1 MAPPIPCLLR
11 CRRGDRA
18 SCLHR
23 AWGTAHIL
31 LGLRRGRWGAARGED
46 YDDDHVAYSRRLSR
60 PELRVVRRHYKAVLL
75 TCLLGLVVAAASLS
89 LPATERAAGPATER
103 AAELASATSGR
114 TGPAPHLLLPL
125 SGLRLPDLDQEA
137 PRGLEIKARGR
148 SRYALGFRSAVRN
161 VGVGP
166 LIVVGSRPDRR
177 TDKMHANQLV
187 KGVDGART
195 RVPNVGWIRYVDSPS
210 HSHWHYLE
218 FDRYEL
224 QSYELRRFG
233 GGAAVR
239 DRKTGFC
246 LGDRYRVRGL
256 KLVNRPAEPVYTGNC
271 GLSKPGLLHVREGI
285 SVGYGDDYSAFLEGQ
300 SLPLDGLPDGR
311 YLLIHR
317 VNEAGGLQ
325 ELSKANNAA
334 SVLLALHWRERGP
347 VIRVLARCPKSAF
360 CSPRPP
366 G

>member
-1 MAPPIPCLLR
+1 MAHSG
-11 CRRGDRA
+11 RR
-18 SCLHR
+18 
-23 AWGTAHIL
+23 
-31 LGLRRGRWGAARGED
+31 
-46 YDDDHVAYSRRLSR
+46 SR
-60 PELRVVRRHYKAVLL
+60 PQRRVVRRYRNAAFL
-75 TCLLGLVVAAASLS
+75 TCLLGVVVAAAALS
-89 LPATERAAGPATER
+89 QTER
-103 AAELASATSGR
+103 AAEPASPTSGR
-114 TGPAPHLLLPL
+114 AGVPALL
-125 SGLRLPDLDQEA
+125 LPDLDQEA
-137 PRGLEIKARGR
+137 PSGLEIQAGGG

-161 VGVGP
+161 VGDGP

-177 TDKMHANQLV
+177 TKKMQADQLIKTV
-187 KGVDGART
+187 GGARK
-195 RVPNVGWIRYVDSPS
+195 RVPNIGWIRYVASPG

-233 GGAAVR
+233 GGEAAVR

-256 KLVNRPAEPVYTGNC
+256 MLVNSPAKPVHTGYC
-271 GLSKPGLLHVREGI
+271 GLWKPDLLHVREGI

-300 SLPLDGLPDGR
+300 SLPLDGLLHGR

-325 ELSKANNAA
+325 ELSQANNAA
-334 SVLLALHWRERGP
+334 SVLLALHWRKGKP
-347 VIRVLARCPKSAF
+347 DIQVIALCPDSAS
-360 CSPRPP
+360 CSPP